1 MPERP
6 QLHFPSPYLLP
17 TAHLA
22 AARRVPV
29 ADGAQIAAFAYV
41 PDAFARAA
49 DADLADAAAQ
59 MPDPVLMLH
68 GNGEEHGIFGQV
80 IDAVCASG
88 RPVVAVDSRAQ
99 GKSTRGTEELTYELM
114 ADDALA
120 ALAALGFGKAHL
132 LGFSDGAIEA
142 LIIARDHPELALSL
156 LSIGANLSPD
166 GVDDS
171 FQMEQAA
178 QNLLAWADFW
188 EKGDGSRRDVDPG
201 LVRPLAWADFW
212 EKGDGSRRDVDPGLV
227 RPTPQEARTTAEL
240 LHMMVVYPQIDPAS
254 LSQIACPTTVMAG
267 EFDEIKR
274 EETDLIHVS
283 IPGSRLVIVPG
294 AGHVLPKEAPEDVA
308 REALATIAMA

>member
-59 MPDPVLMLH
+59 MPNPVLMLH

-114 ADDALA
+114 ADDALT

-178 QNLLAWADFW
+178 QSL
-188 EKGDGSRRDVDPG
+188 
-201 LVRPLAWADFW
+201 LAWADFW

-254 LSQIACPTTVMAG
+254 LSQITCPTTVMAG

>member
-22 AARRVPV
+22 AARLVPM
-29 ADGAQIAAFAYV
+29 ADGAKIAAFAYV
-41 PDAFARAA
+41 PDSFARAA
-49 DADLADAAAQ
+49 DADLADAAQ

-99 GKSTRGTEELTYELM
+99 GKSTRGTAELTYELM

-171 FQMEQAA
+171 FQMERAA
-178 QNLLAWADFW
+178 QNL
-188 EKGDGSRRDVDPG
+188 
-201 LVRPLAWADFW
+201 LAWADFW

>member
-22 AARRVPV
+22 AARLVPM

-49 DADLADAAAQ
+49 DAELADAAAQ

-99 GKSTRGTEELTYELM
+99 GKSTRGTAELTYELM

-171 FQMEQAA
+171 FQMERAA
-178 QNLLAWADFW
+178 QNL
-188 EKGDGSRRDVDPG
+188 
-201 LVRPLAWADFW
+201 LAWADFW

-283 IPGSRLVIVPG
+283 IPDSRLVIVPG

>member
-22 AARRVPV
+22 AARLVPM

-178 QNLLAWADFW
+178 QSL
-188 EKGDGSRRDVDPG
+188 
-201 LVRPLAWADFW
+201 LAWADFW

-254 LSQIACPTTVMAG
+254 LSQITCPTTVMAG

-283 IPGSRLVIVPG
+283 IPDSRLVIVPG

>member
-22 AARRVPV
+22 AARLVPM
-29 ADGAQIAAFAYV
+29 ADGARIATFAYV
-41 PDAFARAA
+41 PDAFAHTA
-49 DADLADAAAQ
+49 DAEFADAAAQ

-99 GKSTRGTEELTYELM
+99 GKSTRGTAELTYELM

-142 LIIARDHPELALSL
+142 LVIARDHPELALSL
-156 LSIGANLSPD
+156 LCIGANLTPD

-188 EKGDGSRRDVDPG
+188 EKGDGSHRNVDP
-201 LVRPLAWADFW
+201 
-212 EKGDGSRRDVDPGLV
+212 SLV
-227 RPTPQEARTTAEL
+227 RPTPREARTTAKL
-240 LHMMVVYPQIDPAS
+240 LHMMVVYPQIDPAG

-308 REALATIAMA
+308 REALATMAMA

>member
-22 AARRVPV
+22 AARLVPM
-29 ADGAQIAAFAYV
+29 ADGARIATFAYV
-41 PDAFARAA
+41 PDAFAHTA
-49 DADLADAAAQ
+49 DAEFADAAAQ

-99 GKSTRGTEELTYELM
+99 GKSTRGTAELTYELM

-142 LIIARDHPELALSL
+142 LVIARDHPELALSL
-156 LSIGANLSPD
+156 LSIGANLTPD

-188 EKGDGSRRDVDPG
+188 EKGDGSHRNVDP
-201 LVRPLAWADFW
+201 
-212 EKGDGSRRDVDPGLV
+212 SLV
-227 RPTPQEARTTAEL
+227 RPTPKEARTTAEL
-240 LHMMVVYPQIDPAS
+240 LHMMVVYPQIDPAG
-254 LSQIACPTTVMAG
+254 LSQITCPTTVMAG

-283 IPGSRLVIVPG
+283 IPDSRLVIVPG
-294 AGHVLPKEAPEDVA
+294 AGHVLPKEAPEDVV

>member
-22 AARRVPV
+22 AARLVPM
-29 ADGAQIAAFAYV
+29 ADGARIATFAYV
-41 PDAFARAA
+41 PDAFAHTA
-49 DADLADAAAQ
+49 DAEFADAAAQ

-80 IDAVCASG
+80 IDAVCTSG

-99 GKSTRGTEELTYELM
+99 GKSTRGTAELTYELM

-142 LIIARDHPELALSL
+142 LVIARDHPELALSL
-156 LSIGANLSPD
+156 LCIGANLTPD

-188 EKGDGSRRDVDPG
+188 EKGDGSHRNVDP
-201 LVRPLAWADFW
+201 
-212 EKGDGSRRDVDPGLV
+212 SLV
-227 RPTPQEARTTAEL
+227 RPTPREARTTAKL
-240 LHMMVVYPQIDPAS
+240 LHMMVVYPQIDPAG

-308 REALATIAMA
+308 REALATMAMA

>member
-29 ADGAQIAAFAYV
+29 ADGAQIAAFTYV

-156 LSIGANLSPD
+156 FSIGANLSPD

-178 QNLLAWADFW
+178 QSL
-188 EKGDGSRRDVDPG
+188 
-201 LVRPLAWADFW
+201 LAWADFW

-254 LSQIACPTTVMAG
+254 LSQITCPTTVMAG

>member
-1 MPERP
+1 MLERP

-22 AARRVPV
+22 AARLVPM
-29 ADGAQIAAFAYV
+29 ADGAQIATFAYV
-41 PDAFARAA
+41 PDAFARTA
-49 DADLADAAAQ
+49 DADIADAAAQ
-59 MPDPVLMLH
+59 MPDPLLMLH

-99 GKSTRGTEELTYELM
+99 GKSTRGTAELTYELM

-142 LIIARDHPELALSL
+142 LVIARDHPELALSL
-156 LSIGANLSPD
+156 LSIGANLTPD

-178 QNLLAWADFW
+178 QGLLAWADYW
-188 EKGDGSRRDVDPG
+188 EKGDGSHRYVDPS
-201 LVRPLAWADFW
+201 LV
-212 EKGDGSRRDVDPGLV
+212 S
-227 RPTPQEARTTAEL
+227 PTPQEARTTAEL
-240 LHMMVVYPQIDPAS
+240 LHMMVVYPQIDPAG

-274 EETDLIHVS
+274 EETDLIHASV
-283 IPGSRLVIVPG
+283 PGSRLVIVPG

-308 REALATIAMA
+308 RETLATIAMA

>member
-22 AARRVPV
+22 AARLMPM
-29 ADGAQIAAFAYV
+29 ADGARIATFAYV
-41 PDAFARAA
+41 PDAFARTA
-49 DADLADAAAQ
+49 DADIADAAAQ
-59 MPDPVLMLH
+59 MPDPLLMLH

-99 GKSTRGTEELTYELM
+99 GKSTRGTAELTYELM

-142 LIIARDHPELALSL
+142 LVIARDHPELALSL
-156 LSIGANLSPD
+156 LCIGANLTPD

-178 QNLLAWADFW
+178 QNLFAWADYW
-188 EKGDGSRRDVDPG
+188 EKGDGSHRDVDPS
-201 LVRPLAWADFW
+201 LV
-212 EKGDGSRRDVDPGLV
+212 S
-227 RPTPQEARTTAEL
+227 PTPKEARTTAEL
-240 LHMMVVYPQIDPAS
+240 LHMMVVYPQIDPAG

-274 EETDLIHVS
+274 EETDLIHASV
-283 IPGSRLVIVPG
+283 PGSRLVIVTG
-294 AGHVLPKEAPEDVA
+294 AGHVLPKETPEDVA
-308 REALATIAMA
+308 REALATMAMA

>member
-22 AARRVPV
+22 AARLVPM
-29 ADGAQIAAFAYV
+29 ADGARIATFAYV
-41 PDAFARAA
+41 PDAFAHTA
-49 DADLADAAAQ
+49 DAEFADAAAQ

-99 GKSTRGTEELTYELM
+99 GKSTRGTAELTYELM

-142 LIIARDHPELALSL
+142 LVIARDHPELALSL

-188 EKGDGSRRDVDPG
+188 EKGDGSHRNVDP
-201 LVRPLAWADFW
+201 
-212 EKGDGSRRDVDPGLV
+212 SLV
-227 RPTPQEARTTAEL
+227 RPTPKEARTTAEL

-283 IPGSRLVIVPG
+283 IPDSRLVIVPG
-294 AGHVLPKEAPEDVA
+294 AGHVLPKEAPEDVV

>member
-22 AARRVPV
+22 AARLVPM

-99 GKSTRGTEELTYELM
+99 GKSTRGTAELTYELM

-178 QNLLAWADFW
+178 QNL
-188 EKGDGSRRDVDPG
+188 
-201 LVRPLAWADFW
+201 LAWADFW

>member
-178 QNLLAWADFW
+178 QSL
-188 EKGDGSRRDVDPG
+188 
-201 LVRPLAWADFW
+201 LAWADFW

-254 LSQIACPTTVMAG
+254 LSQITCPTTVMAG

>member
-22 AARRVPV
+22 AARLVPM
-29 ADGAQIAAFAYV
+29 ADGARIATFAYV
-41 PDAFARAA
+41 PDAFARTA
-49 DADLADAAAQ
+49 DADIADAAAQ
-59 MPDPVLMLH
+59 MPDPLLMLH

-99 GKSTRGTEELTYELM
+99 GKSTRGTAELTYELM

-142 LIIARDHPELALSL
+142 LVIARDHPELALSL
-156 LSIGANLSPD
+156 LCIGANLTPD

-178 QNLLAWADFW
+178 QNLFAWADFW
-188 EKGDGSRRDVDPG
+188 EKGDGSHRNVDP
-201 LVRPLAWADFW
+201 
-212 EKGDGSRRDVDPGLV
+212 SLV
-227 RPTPQEARTTAEL
+227 RPTPKEARTTAEL
-240 LHMMVVYPQIDPAS
+240 LHMMVVYPQIDPAG

-274 EETDLIHVS
+274 EETDLIHASV
-283 IPGSRLVIVPG
+283 PGSRLVIVPG
-294 AGHVLPKEAPEDVA
+294 AGHVLPKEAPEDVV

>member
-22 AARRVPV
+22 AARLVPM

-132 LGFSDGAIEA
+132 VGFSDGAIEA

-171 FQMEQAA
+171 FQMERAA
-178 QNLLAWADFW
+178 QNL
-188 EKGDGSRRDVDPG
+188 
-201 LVRPLAWADFW
+201 LAWADFW

>member
-59 MPDPVLMLH
+59 MPNPVLMLH

-178 QNLLAWADFW
+178 QSLLAWADFW

-201 LVRPLAWADFW
+201 LV
-212 EKGDGSRRDVDPGLV
+212 S
-227 RPTPQEARTTAEL
+227 PTPQEARTTAEL

-254 LSQIACPTTVMAG
+254 LSQITCPTTVMAG

>member
-22 AARRVPV
+22 AARLVPM

-49 DADLADAAAQ
+49 DAELADAAAQ

-99 GKSTRGTEELTYELM
+99 GKSTRGTAELTYELM

-120 ALAALGFGKAHL
+120 ALEALGFGKAHL

-178 QNLLAWADFW
+178 QSL
-188 EKGDGSRRDVDPG
+188 
-201 LVRPLAWADFW
+201 LAWADFW

-240 LHMMVVYPQIDPAS
+240 LHMMVVYPQIDPAG
-254 LSQIACPTTVMAG
+254 LSQITCPTTVMAG

-308 REALATIAMA
+308 REALAIIAMA

>member
-22 AARRVPV
+22 AARLMPM

-178 QNLLAWADFW
+178 QSL
-188 EKGDGSRRDVDPG
+188 
-201 LVRPLAWADFW
+201 LAWADFW

>member
-22 AARRVPV
+22 AARLVPM

-201 LVRPLAWADFW
+201 LVRP
-212 EKGDGSRRDVDPGLV
+212 
-227 RPTPQEARTTAEL
+227 TPQEARTTAEL

-254 LSQIACPTTVMAG
+254 LSQITCPTTVMAG

-283 IPGSRLVIVPG
+283 IPDSRLVIVPG

>member
-59 MPDPVLMLH
+59 MPNPVLMLH

-178 QNLLAWADFW
+178 QSL
-188 EKGDGSRRDVDPG
+188 
-201 LVRPLAWADFW
+201 LAWADFW

-254 LSQIACPTTVMAG
+254 LSQITCPTTVMAG

-283 IPGSRLVIVPG
+283 IPDSRLVIVPG

>member
-22 AARRVPV
+22 AARLVPM

-41 PDAFARAA
+41 PDAFAHTA
-49 DADLADAAAQ
+49 DAELADAAAQ

-88 RPVVAVDSRAQ
+88 RPVIAVDSRAQ
-99 GKSTRGTEELTYELM
+99 GKSTRGTAELTYELM

-142 LIIARDHPELALSL
+142 LVIARDHPELALSL

-178 QNLLAWADFW
+178 QGLLAWADYW
-188 EKGDGSRRDVDPG
+188 EKGDGSHRNVDPS
-201 LVRPLAWADFW
+201 LV
-212 EKGDGSRRDVDPGLV
+212 S
-227 RPTPQEARTTAEL
+227 PTPKEARTTAEL
-240 LHMMVVYPQIDPAS
+240 LHMMVVYPQIDPVG

-274 EETDLIHVS
+274 EETDLIHASV
-283 IPGSRLVIVPG
+283 PGSRLVIVPG
-294 AGHVLPKEAPEDVA
+294 AGHVLPKEAPEDVV

>member
-22 AARRVPV
+22 AARLMPM
-29 ADGAQIAAFAYV
+29 ADGARIATFAYV
-41 PDAFARAA
+41 PDAFARTA
-49 DADLADAAAQ
+49 DADIADAAAQ
-59 MPDPVLMLH
+59 MPDPLLMLH

-99 GKSTRGTEELTYELM
+99 GKSTRGTAELTYELM

-142 LIIARDHPELALSL
+142 LVIARDHPELALSL
-156 LSIGANLSPD
+156 LCIGANLTPD

-171 FQMEQAA
+171 FQMERAA
-178 QNLLAWADFW
+178 QGLLAWADYW
-188 EKGDGSRRDVDPG
+188 EKGDGSHRDVDPS
-201 LVRPLAWADFW
+201 LV
-212 EKGDGSRRDVDPGLV
+212 S
-227 RPTPQEARTTAEL
+227 PTPKEARTTAEL
-240 LHMMVVYPQIDPAS
+240 LHMMVVYPQIDPAG

-274 EETDLIHVS
+274 EETDLIHASV
-283 IPGSRLVIVPG
+283 PGSRLVIVTG
-294 AGHVLPKEAPEDVA
+294 AGHVLPKETPEDVA
-308 REALATIAMA
+308 REALATMAMA

>member
-22 AARRVPV
+22 AARLVPM

-142 LIIARDHPELALSL
+142 LLIARDHPELALSL

-178 QNLLAWADFW
+178 QSL
-188 EKGDGSRRDVDPG
+188 
-201 LVRPLAWADFW
+201 LAWADFW

-254 LSQIACPTTVMAG
+254 LSQITCPTTVMAG

>member
-6 QLHFPSPYLLP
+6 QLHFPSLYLLP

-22 AARRVPV
+22 AARLVPM
-29 ADGAQIAAFAYV
+29 ADGARIATFAYV
-41 PDAFARAA
+41 PDAFARTA
-49 DADLADAAAQ
+49 DADIADAAAQ
-59 MPDPVLMLH
+59 MPDPLLMLH

-99 GKSTRGTEELTYELM
+99 GKSTRGTAELTYELM

-142 LIIARDHPELALSL
+142 IIIARDHPELVLSL

-178 QNLLAWADFW
+178 QGLLAWADYW
-188 EKGDGSRRDVDPG
+188 EKGDGSHRDVDPS
-201 LVRPLAWADFW
+201 LV
-212 EKGDGSRRDVDPGLV
+212 S
-227 RPTPQEARTTAEL
+227 PTPKEARTTAEL
-240 LHMMVVYPQIDPAS
+240 LHMMVVYPQIDPAG

-274 EETDLIHVS
+274 EETDLIHASV
-283 IPGSRLVIVPG
+283 PGSRLVIVTG
-294 AGHVLPKEAPEDVA
+294 AGHVLPKETPEDVA
-308 REALATIAMA
+308 REALATMAMA

>member
-22 AARRVPV
+22 AARLMPM

-99 GKSTRGTEELTYELM
+99 GKSTRGTAELTYELM

-171 FQMEQAA
+171 FQMERAA
-178 QNLLAWADFW
+178 QNL
-188 EKGDGSRRDVDPG
+188 
-201 LVRPLAWADFW
+201 LAWADFW

-240 LHMMVVYPQIDPAS
+240 LHMIVVYPQIDPAS

>member
-22 AARRVPV
+22 AARLVPM

-99 GKSTRGTEELTYELM
+99 GKSTRGTAELTYELM

-178 QNLLAWADFW
+178 QSL
-188 EKGDGSRRDVDPG
+188 
-201 LVRPLAWADFW
+201 LAWADFW

-283 IPGSRLVIVPG
+283 IPDSRLVIVPG

>member
-22 AARRVPV
+22 AARLVPMT
-29 ADGAQIAAFAYV
+29 DGAQIAAFAYV

-99 GKSTRGTEELTYELM
+99 GKSTRGTAELTYELM
-114 ADDALA
+114 AGDALA

-142 LIIARDHPELALSL
+142 IIIARDHPELTLSL

-178 QNLLAWADFW
+178 QNLFAWADFW
-188 EKGDGSRRDVDPG
+188 EKGDGSHRNVDP
-201 LVRPLAWADFW
+201 
-212 EKGDGSRRDVDPGLV
+212 SLV

-283 IPGSRLVIVPG
+283 IPDSRLVIVPG

>member
-22 AARRVPV
+22 AARLMPM

-171 FQMEQAA
+171 FQMERAA
-178 QNLLAWADFW
+178 QNL
-188 EKGDGSRRDVDPG
+188 
-201 LVRPLAWADFW
+201 LAWADFW

-254 LSQIACPTTVMAG
+254 LSQITCPTTVMAG

>member
-22 AARRVPV
+22 AARLMPM

-132 LGFSDGAIEA
+132 VGFSDGAIEA

-171 FQMEQAA
+171 FQMERAA
-178 QNLLAWADFW
+178 QNL
-188 EKGDGSRRDVDPG
+188 
-201 LVRPLAWADFW
+201 LAWADFW

>member
-22 AARRVPV
+22 AARLVPM

-49 DADLADAAAQ
+49 DAELADAAAQ

-99 GKSTRGTEELTYELM
+99 GKSTRGTAELTYELM

-120 ALAALGFGKAHL
+120 ALEALGFGKAHL

-171 FQMEQAA
+171 FQMERAA
-178 QNLLAWADFW
+178 QNL
-188 EKGDGSRRDVDPG
+188 
-201 LVRPLAWADFW
+201 LAWADFW

-308 REALATIAMA
+308 REVLATIAMA

>member
-22 AARRVPV
+22 AARLVPM
-29 ADGAQIAAFAYV
+29 ADGARIATFAYV
-41 PDAFARAA
+41 PDAFAHTA
-49 DADLADAAAQ
+49 DAEFADAAAQ

-99 GKSTRGTEELTYELM
+99 GKSTRGTAELTYELM

-142 LIIARDHPELALSL
+142 LVIARDHPELALSL

-178 QNLLAWADFW
+178 QNLFAWADFW
-188 EKGDGSRRDVDPG
+188 EKGDGSHRNVDP
-201 LVRPLAWADFW
+201 
-212 EKGDGSRRDVDPGLV
+212 SLV
-227 RPTPQEARTTAEL
+227 RPTPKEARTTAEL
-240 LHMMVVYPQIDPAS
+240 LHMMVVYPQIDPAG

-294 AGHVLPKEAPEDVA
+294 AGHVLPKEAHEDVA
-308 REALATIAMA
+308 REALATMAMA

>member
-22 AARRVPV
+22 AARLMPM

-132 LGFSDGAIEA
+132 VGFSDGAIEA

-171 FQMEQAA
+171 FQMERAA
-178 QNLLAWADFW
+178 QNL
-188 EKGDGSRRDVDPG
+188 
-201 LVRPLAWADFW
+201 LAWADFW

-283 IPGSRLVIVPG
+283 IPDSRLVIVPG

>member
-22 AARRVPV
+22 AARLVPM
-29 ADGAQIAAFAYV
+29 ADGARIAAFAYV
-41 PDAFARAA
+41 PDAFAHTA
-49 DADLADAAAQ
+49 DAELADAAAQ

-99 GKSTRGTEELTYELM
+99 GKSTRGTAELTYELM

-142 LIIARDHPELALSL
+142 IIIARDHPELALSL
-156 LSIGANLSPD
+156 LCIGANLSPD

-178 QNLLAWADFW
+178 QNLFAWADFW
-188 EKGDGSRRDVDPG
+188 EKGDGSHRDVDPS
-201 LVRPLAWADFW
+201 LV
-212 EKGDGSRRDVDPGLV
+212 S
-227 RPTPQEARTTAEL
+227 PTPKEARTTAEL
-240 LHMMVVYPQIDPAS
+240 LHMMVVYPQIDPAG

-274 EETDLIHVS
+274 EETDLIHASV
-283 IPGSRLVIVPG
+283 PDSRLVIVPG
-294 AGHVLPKEAPEDVA
+294 AGHVLPKEAPEDVV

>member
-22 AARRVPV
+22 AARLVPM

-178 QNLLAWADFW
+178 QNLFAWADFW
-188 EKGDGSRRDVDPG
+188 EKGDGSHRNVDP
-201 LVRPLAWADFW
+201 
-212 EKGDGSRRDVDPGLV
+212 SLV

-254 LSQIACPTTVMAG
+254 LSQITCPTTVMAG

-283 IPGSRLVIVPG
+283 IPDSRLVIVPG

>member
-22 AARRVPV
+22 AARLVPM

-171 FQMEQAA
+171 FQMERAA
-178 QNLLAWADFW
+178 QNL
-188 EKGDGSRRDVDPG
+188 
-201 LVRPLAWADFW
+201 LAWADFW

-254 LSQIACPTTVMAG
+254 LSQITCPTTVMAG

>member
-22 AARRVPV
+22 AARLVPM
-29 ADGAQIAAFAYV
+29 ADGAKIAAFAYV

-80 IDAVCASG
+80 IDAVCTSG

-99 GKSTRGTEELTYELM
+99 GKSTHGTEELTYELM

-142 LIIARDHPELALSL
+142 LLIARDHPELALSL

-178 QNLLAWADFW
+178 QSLLAWADFW
-188 EKGDGSRRDVDPG
+188 EKGDGSRRNVDP
-201 LVRPLAWADFW
+201 
-212 EKGDGSRRDVDPGLV
+212 SLV

-254 LSQIACPTTVMAG
+254 LSQITCPTTVMAG

-283 IPGSRLVIVPG
+283 IPGSRLVIVSG

>member
-59 MPDPVLMLH
+59 MPNPVLMLH

-178 QNLLAWADFW
+178 QSL
-188 EKGDGSRRDVDPG
+188 
-201 LVRPLAWADFW
+201 LAWADFW

-227 RPTPQEARTTAEL
+227 RPTPQEARTAAEL

-254 LSQIACPTTVMAG
+254 LSQITCPTTVMAG

-274 EETDLIHVS
+274 EETNLIHVS

>member
-22 AARRVPV
+22 AARLVPM

-41 PDAFARAA
+41 PDAFAHTA
-49 DADLADAAAQ
+49 DAELADAAAQ

-99 GKSTRGTEELTYELM
+99 GKSTRGTAELTYELM

-142 LIIARDHPELALSL
+142 LVIARDHPELALSL
-156 LSIGANLSPD
+156 LSIGANLTPD

-178 QNLLAWADFW
+178 QNLFAWADFW
-188 EKGDGSRRDVDPG
+188 EKGDGSHRNVDP
-201 LVRPLAWADFW
+201 
-212 EKGDGSRRDVDPGLV
+212 SLV
-227 RPTPQEARTTAEL
+227 RPTPKEARTTAEL
-240 LHMMVVYPQIDPAS
+240 LHMMVVYPQIDPAG

-283 IPGSRLVIVPG
+283 IPDSRLVIVPG

-308 REALATIAMA
+308 REALATMAMA